1 MKQVFSSCSD
11 SFCKTEYVDT
21 SNTKHDLDYLKLS
34 GVYNG
39 IVASGCN
46 VY

>member
-11 SFCKTEYVDT
+11 SFCKTEYVNT
-21 SNTKHDLDYLKLS
+21 SKHDLDYLKLS

-46 VY
+46 VH